1 MRAAR
6 HCFVCGSENPI
17 GLRLQFTHH
26 GEGVRAEFTPS
37 PVHVGYDGIV
47 HGGIIAALIDDAM
60 ANIWFVRGEE
70 ALTAKLEIRF
80 RQAAEPGERLVVSAY
95 PTGKHGALVTARA
108 EVCLTDGA
116 VVAEGTG
123 FLAVRA
129 PA

>member
-6 HCFVCGSENPI
+6 HCFVCGSENPV

-37 PVHVGYDGIV
+37 QVHVGYDGIV

-95 PTGKHGALVTARA
+95 PTGKRGALVMARA

-123 FLAVRA
+123 FLAVQA